1 MAKIRAVVVEGD
13 RQNGYKRVQI
23 IFGIN
28 SFIEITENDGRVT
41 CLLGAHDG
49 GVQADG
55 SEAKGQFAQFVHE
68 LMERHPESVWREE

>member
-23 IFGIN
+23 IFGTN